1 MLKTSCAHIWLDLCF
16 NMGTFKN
23 NSVIIF
29 TYCLANTKK
38 KLREFKVPIFNN
50 TLIQPLKIPYIYE
63 LYFVHI
69 QHPLPPSNFT
79 WITHL
84 LSILPLPLLLF
95 ISTCAQLVFIFTRVW
110 VTKNLLASWF
120 KEMGHF
126 LQQSSIVNS
135 SSTSVE
141 SG

>member
-1 MLKTSCAHIWLDLCF
+1 MLKTSCTHIQLDLCF

-29 TYCLANTKK
+29 TYCSANTKK
-38 KLREFKVPIFNN
+38 KLCAFKVPIFNN
-50 TLIQPLKIPYIYE
+50 ILIQPLKIPYVYA
-63 LYFVHI
+63 LYFDHI

-84 LSILPLPLLLF
+84 LSILTLPLLLF
-95 ISTCAQLVFIFTRVW
+95 ISTCAQLVFIFTCVW
-110 VTKNLLASWF
+110 GTRNLLASSF